1 MALDYNSFVSTVAN
15 IMATDPTTPE
25 FVQILPQAIAY
36 AEDRIYREL
45 DILDSVAINATTTF
59 TPNNRNFTL
68 PPAPYGAFLTLTG
81 VNVLY
86 GNGPQRQQL
95 QPVAMSY
102 LNAVWGS
109 PTGATLPEYF
119 SMVRQDLIQ
128 VGPWPDQAYV
138 VEVIGTFQPEPMSAT
153 NPTTFLTTYVPDLL
167 IAGGM
172 IFLSGY
178 MRDFGSQA
186 DNPAQAQSWS
196 SQYDVLFKSAML
208 LELRKK
214 FAGPGWTSLSSVPV
228 TPTR

>member
-36 AEDRIYREL
+36 VEDRIYREL
-45 DILDSVAINATTTF
+45 DILDSVSINNSSSF

-119 SMVRQDLIQ
+119 AMVRQDLIQ

>member
-81 VNVLY
+81 INVLY

>member
-45 DILDSVAINATTTF
+45 DILDSVSINNSSSF

-109 PTGATLPEYF
+109 PTGASLPEYF
-119 SMVRQDLIQ
+119 AMVRQDLIQ

-167 IAGGM
+167 IAGGLV
-172 IFLSGY
+172 FLFGY
-178 MRDFGSQA
+178 MRDYGGQS
-186 DNPAQAQSWS
+186 DNPQSAQSWEN
-196 SQYDVLFKSAML
+196 QYQTLFKSAML

>member
-1 MALDYNSFVSTVAN
+1 MALDYNSFVSTLAN
-15 IMATDPTTPE
+15 ITALDPTQPE
-25 FVQILPQAIAY
+25 FVQIIPQAIAY
-36 AEDRIYREL
+36 SEGRIYREL
-45 DILDSVAINATTTF
+45 DILDSVSINNSSSF

-68 PPAPYGAFLTLTG
+68 PPAPNGAFLTLTG

-86 GNGPQRQQL
+86 GPGPQRQQL

-138 VEVIGTFQPEPMSAT
+138 VEVIGTFTPEPMSAA
-153 NPTTFLTTYVPDLL
+153 NPTTFLTIFLPDLL
-167 IAGGM
+167 IAAACVFMFGW
-172 IFLSGY
+172 
-178 MRDFGSQA
+178 MRDYGGQS
-186 DNPAQAQSWS
+186 DNPQSAQSWEN
-196 SQYDVLFKSAML
+196 QYSVLFRSAML
-208 LELRKK
+208 LQLRAK
-214 FAGPGWTSLSSVPV
+214 FSGPGWTSLSAVPV